1 MSLFVCLFIRH
12 SPAAVYPVEGCPAS
26 RSGSACHCLCVCLSG
41 IRQLQCILLKV
52 ALLAGVEVN
61 VIVCV
66 FVYQAIASCSVSC

>member
-1 MSLFVCLFIRH
+1 MSLFVCLFIRQ

-26 RSGSACHCLCVCLSG
+26 WSGSACHCLCVCLSG

-52 ALLAGVEVN
+52 ALLVGVEVH

-66 FVYQAIASCSVSC
+66 FVYQAFASCSVSC